1 MNWQYLPAH
10 HTAKSVGHADT
21 QPVDLVAL
29 NRMLVASG
37 GQPVPPSW
45 ISSSG
50 RYGAPE
56 PRPVPQLPAPT
67 PPPAPRRRR
76 RWPVAVALAAVVAVL
91 GGMAAA
97 VATSPAMARSISAI
111 ADPGPS
117 PAPGPAAVPAA
128 SQPAAP
134 HVVKINKRVIFRVT
148 GSAPDGVSVRNYG
161 TQTAYLTGGDYLPL
175 AWHASMPYSADASWY
190 AINAQLDDGIGDMT
204 TEVIFRKI
212 TRYSDGSRKV
222 ADWVA
227 ATGHVAGGYGIASAQ
242 WNRSSR

>member
-10 HTAKSVGHADT
+10 HTAKSVGRADT

-37 GQPVPPSW
+37 GQPVQPSW
-45 ISSSG
+45 VSSSG
-50 RYGAPE
+50 GYGAPE
-56 PRPVPQLPAPT
+56 PRPVPQLLAPV

-111 ADPGPS
+111 VDPS

-134 HVVKINKRVIFRVT
+134 HVVEITKRVIFRVT
-148 GSAPDGVSVRNYG
+148 GSAPDGVSVRSYG
-161 TQTAYLTGGDYLPL
+161 TQAAYLIGGDYLPL
-175 AWHASMPYSADASWY
+175 PWHASMPYSADASWY
-190 AINAQLDDGIGDMT
+190 AINAQLDDGIGDIT

-222 ADWVA
+222 ADRVA
-227 ATGHVAGGYGIASAQ
+227 ATGHVADGYGIASAQ
-242 WNRSSR
+242 WNR

>member
-21 QPVDLVAL
+21 QPVNLVAL

-37 GQPVPPSW
+37 GQPVQPSW
-45 ISSSG
+45 VSSSG

-56 PRPVPQLPAPT
+56 PRPVPQLPPR

-91 GGMAAA
+91 AGMAAA

-117 PAPGPAAVPAA
+117 PGPRPGRGPGRQPARRTARRQDHQPGDLPGDRLRAGRGVGPQLRHPGRLPDRRGLPAA
-128 SQPAAP
+128 
-134 HVVKINKRVIFRVT
+134 
-148 GSAPDGVSVRNYG
+148 GVAR
-161 TQTAYLTGGDYLPL
+161 LDL
-175 AWHASMPYSADASWY
+175 PYSADASWY
-190 AINAQLDDGIGDMT
+190 TINAQLDNGIGDIT

-222 ADWVA
+222 ADRVA

-242 WNRSSR
+242 WNR

>member
-21 QPVDLVAL
+21 QPVNLVAL

-242 WNRSSR
+242 WNR